1 MSINKLY
8 SVFTIVILV
17 FMSCND
23 NGFYAPVTAITHR
36 SGEKFA
42 ASASCMECHENIV
55 NDHLK
60 TAHFQS
66 SSLASSNTIG
76 DFTGGYNS
84 LLINDSL
91 NIKIEQNDS
100 LFYHKVTNTNTG
112 AIIDQK
118 PVDIVIGSGKKGKAY
133 VYWQNDSLYQL
144 HASYFT
150 ATHSLIKSPGYSS
163 RIGLQNKRPITERCL
178 ECHTT
183 FAQTKSKANTYKR
196 SQVLLGI
203 DCQRCHGPSQ
213 QHVSFHK
220 NNPNELHAKHIVGI
234 PSLNR
239 QQQMDLCALCHSGAR
254 KRAIQPRFSYKVGD
268 QLNTSSTQDYFSTAK
283 ELDVHGNQVGML
295 RASKCFQKSEL
306 MTCTTCHDP
315 HKNQRN
321 DTSFFR
327 AKCIGCH
334 QKESDT
340 TCTLSEAQKGEQ
352 DCVSCHMPKTI
363 SKTMF
368 AKNSIANDTVNV
380 EVISHLIGIYNT
392 N

>member
-8 SVFTIVILV
+8 SVFIMVALFFT
-17 FMSCND
+17 SCND
-23 NGFYAPVTAITHR
+23 NGFYAPVTTITHP

-42 ASASCMECHENIV
+42 TSESCMECHESIV
-55 NDHLK
+55 NTHLK

-66 SSLASSNTIG
+66 SSLASSSTIG
-76 DFTGGYNS
+76 DFAGGHNS
-84 LLINDSL
+84 LLVNDSL
-91 NIKIEQNDS
+91 AIKIEQSDS
-100 LFYHKVTNTNTG
+100 LFYHKVSNTNTG
-112 AIIDQK
+112 AIVDQK
-118 PVDIVIGSGKKGKAY
+118 PIDIVIGSGKKGKAY
-133 VYWQNDSLYQL
+133 LYWQNDSLYQL

-183 FAQTKSKANTYKR
+183 FVQTKTKTNTYEQ

-203 DCQRCHGPSQ
+203 DCQRCHGPSE

-220 NNPNELHAKHIVGI
+220 NNPNELDAKHMLAIS
-234 PSLNR
+234 SLSR

-254 KRAIQPRFSYKVGD
+254 KQAIQPRFSYKIGD
-268 QLNTSSTQDYFSTAK
+268 QLNKSSTQDYFTTAR

-295 RASKCFQKSEL
+295 RASKCFQKSEA
-306 MTCTTCHDP
+306 MTCTTCHNP

-321 DTSFFR
+321 DSSFFT
-327 AKCIGCH
+327 ANCIACH
-334 QKESDT
+334 QKESDI
-340 TCTLSEAQKGEQ
+340 TCALPDVQKGEK

-368 AKNSIANDTVNV
+368 AKNSLANDTVNV
-380 EVISHLIGIYNT
+380 EVISHLIGIYKT